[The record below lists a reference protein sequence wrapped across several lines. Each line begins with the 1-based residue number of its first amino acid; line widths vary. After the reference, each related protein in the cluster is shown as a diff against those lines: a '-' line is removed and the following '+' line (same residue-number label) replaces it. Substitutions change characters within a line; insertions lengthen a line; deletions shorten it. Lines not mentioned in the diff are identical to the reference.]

1 MILCII
7 AFLVLKFYTIVY
19 GRIATNCSSPRC
31 VVILTIDITSV
42 VTGSVGMS
50 FQASAQNMSE
60 TGGNMQ
66 AET

>member
-1 MILCII
+1 
-7 AFLVLKFYTIVY
+7 
-19 GRIATNCSSPRC
+19 